1 MLVRYVY
8 IVYEKTNTN
17 VLFHSIQ
24 FNTTTHYTIQH
35 NDTLY
40 HSIQRHTIR
49 FCRVCNFE
57 MLDMKKGVVGPILT
71 ILNGV
76 CIPGSNGHIQHVV
89 KNKDVDSNELRFEI

>member
-24 FNTTTHYTIQH
+24 FNTTTHYTIQY

-57 MLDMKKGVVGPILT
+57 MLGMKKRSCWPHFDDLERGMYTG
-71 ILNGV
+71 
-76 CIPGSNGHIQHVV
+76 
-89 KNKDVDSNELRFEI
+89 